1 MRRASYVL
9 AWARVGAIRLP
20 CSPVATQP
28 YSQADSRRVGVGI
41 FYDRLAAL
49 GLNRTKSE
57 TLGHHQ

>member
-1 MRRASYVL
+1 
-9 AWARVGAIRLP
+9 VGAIRLP

-49 GLNRTKSE
+49 GLNRTKPE
-57 TLGHHQ
+57 TLEHHQ